1 MSEVEQIARETWAAM
16 AAGADP
22 MPPDIALDRVQDV
35 CDDRDDAVMALCR
48 AAASWLAGERVVFV
62 LRGVSRSGSEV
73 HAGNMGDADLV
84 ISTVHHETLGLADTF
99 LTHIRE
105 RCLRAAAIDSQVEN
119 RAASHWMIWAGKAER
134 TLRLIG
140 ELGRAA
146 HPHAA

>member
-1 MSEVEQIARETWAAM
+1 MTEVEQIARETWVLM
-16 AAGADP
+16 AVGERP
-22 MPPDIALDRVQDV
+22 MPADVALDRVQDV
-35 CDDRDDAVMALCR
+35 CGCRDEAVSALCR

-62 LRGVSRSGSEV
+62 LRGVARSGSEV

-84 ISTVHHETLGLADTF
+84 ISLTHHERLGLADTY

-105 RCLRAAAIDSQVEN
+105 RCLRAAATDSQREN

-134 TLRLIG
+134 AIRLIG